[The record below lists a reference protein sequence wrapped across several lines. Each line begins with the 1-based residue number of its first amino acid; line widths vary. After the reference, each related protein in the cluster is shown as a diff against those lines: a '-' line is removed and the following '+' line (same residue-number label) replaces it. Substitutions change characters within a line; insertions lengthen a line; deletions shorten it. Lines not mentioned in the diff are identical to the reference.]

1 MARSDVVR
9 RGPERLRVGAW
20 RTGTGVGYLA
30 PVGEVPPPTA
40 AMVRH
45 CCDLLAARGF
55 GTVLTGALAP
65 AEQRGFLDAGFGVRE
80 ELHLLV
86 HDLADLPAGP
96 PCALRRARPLDR
108 PAVLAVDGAAFPPFW
123 RLDHEGLADALA
135 ATPTSRFRV
144 AEADGE
150 MLGYAIVGR
159 AARRGYVQRLAVA
172 PEAQG
177 AGLGRALLVDG
188 LRWLR
193 RRGVARAVVNTQVDN
208 ERARQLYESLGFR
221 MAPSGLAV
229 LGRDLQVPAPAR

>member
-9 RGPERLRVGAW
+9 RGPERLRVGTW
-20 RTGTGVGYLA
+20 RAGSSVGYLA

-45 CCDLLAARGF
+45 CCQLLAARGF
-55 GTVLTGALAP
+55 GEVLTGALAL
-65 AEQRGFLDAGFGVRE
+65 AEQRGFVDAGFAVRE

-86 HDLADLPAGP
+86 HDLRDLPARP
-96 PCALRRARPLDR
+96 PAPLRRARVADR
-108 PAVLAVDGAAFPPFW
+108 PRVLEVDGAAFPPFW
-123 RLDHEGLADALA
+123 RLDPDGLSDALA

-144 AEADGE
+144 AVDGGIV
-150 MLGYAIVGR
+150 GYAIVGR
-159 AARRGYVQRLAVA
+159 AARRGYVQRLAVV
-172 PEAQG
+172 PEVQG

-193 RRGVARAVVNTQVDN
+193 RRGAAGAVVNTQVDN
-208 ERARQLYESLGFR
+208 DRARRLYESLGFR

-229 LGRDLQVPAPAR
+229 LGRDLQVPAAAP

>member
-9 RGPERLRVGAW
+9 RGPERLRVGIW
-20 RTGTGVGYLA
+20 RAGSRVGYLA

-40 AMVRH
+40 GMVQH
-45 CCDLLAARGF
+45 CCELLVARGF
-55 GTVLTGALAP
+55 DEVLTGALTT
-65 AEQRGFLDAGFGVRE
+65 AEQRGFLEAGFTVRE

-86 HDLADLPAGP
+86 HDLADLPTTP
-96 PCALRRARPLDR
+96 PAPMRRARPADR
-108 PAVLAVDGAAFPPFW
+108 PPVLAVDHVAFPPFW
-123 RLDHEGLADALA
+123 WLDDEGLTDAIA

-144 AEADGE
+144 AGAGGVV
-150 MLGYAIVGR
+150 GYAVVGR

-193 RRGVARAVVNTQVDN
+193 RRGAGRAVVNTQVDN
-208 ERARQLYESLGFR
+208 ERARRLYESLGFR
-221 MAPSGLAV
+221 MAPNGLAV
-229 LGRDLQVPAPAR
+229 LGRSLRVPAHTR